1 MGINRI
7 SIFLHT
13 FASSS
18 GVSVGGVSESNEAWV
33 LFERCSRYVVC
44 NFSSAAIEK
53 GEPKRARGSRR
64 RKGNEVP

>member
-33 LFERCSRYVVC
+33 LVVC
-44 NFSSAAIEK
+44 NFSSFAAIEK
-53 GEPKRARGSRR
+53 GEPRRARGSRG
-64 RKGNEVP
+64 RKGKEAP

>member
-18 GVSVGGVSESNEAWV
+18 GVSVGGVRESNEAWV
-33 LFERCSRYVVC
+33 LLE
-44 NFSSAAIEK
+44 
-53 GEPKRARGSRR
+53 
-64 RKGNEVP
+64 